1 MSLDPRAFLR
11 ELFDTA
17 IAAAHPAQVLAKHL
31 PTDKGGRTIVI
42 GAGKA
47 AGAMAEVAEKHWDG
61 QVQGLVVAPYGY
73 GADCRSIEVVEASHP
88 VPDDA
93 GERVARRVL
102 ELIGGL
108 TENDRV
114 IFLLSGGGSA
124 LLALPA
130 EGISLDDKR
139 SVNKALLKSGAA
151 IGEMNCVRKHLSAIK
166 GGRLARACWPAS
178 VYTYAISDVPGDEA
192 TVIASGPT
200 VGDPTTSADAL
211 AILKRYG
218 IEIPG
223 NVRAWLEDPRSE
235 TVKPGDECLSRS
247 HFTLIA
253 TPQHALD
260 AAAAKAEAAG
270 IPTLILGDLE
280 GESREVAKVHA
291 GIARQIRKHG
301 QPLKAPCLI
310 LSGGETTV
318 TVRGNGRG
326 GRNAE
331 FLLSLTADLKGEP
344 NIWALAGDTD
354 GIDGMESNAGALM
367 SPCSYGRAIEAGLNP
382 LHELDNNNGYGFFAE
397 LGDLV
402 ITRPTRTNVN
412 DFRAILVL
420 ENAGSRRERH

>member
-1 MSLDPRAFLR
+1 MSLDPRALLR

-17 IAAAHPAQVLAKHL
+17 IAAAHPAQTLARHL
-31 PTDKGGRTIVI
+31 PRVHGGRTIVI

-47 AGAMAEVAEKHWDG
+47 AGAMAEVVEAHWKDE
-61 QVQGLVVAPYGY
+61 QVDGLVVAPYGY
-73 GADCRSIEVVEASHP
+73 GANCQRIEVVEAAHP

-102 ELIGGL
+102 ELVSDL
-108 TENDRV
+108 SEADRV

-139 SVNKALLKSGAA
+139 ALNKALLKSGAA
-151 IGEMNCVRKHLSAIK
+151 IDEMNCVRKHLSAIK

-218 IEIPG
+218 IDTPAHI
-223 NVRAWLEDPRSE
+223 RAWLEDPRSE
-235 TVKPGDECLSRS
+235 TVKPGADCLSRS
-247 HFTLIA
+247 YFTLIA
-253 TPQHALD
+253 TPQQALD
-260 AAAAKAEAAG
+260 AAAAKARAAG
-270 IPTLILGDLE
+270 LEVLILGDLE
-280 GESREVAKVHA
+280 GESRDVAKVHA
-291 GIARQIRKHG
+291 GIARQVRKHG
-301 QPLKAPCLI
+301 QPLAAPCLL

-318 TVRGNGRG
+318 TVRGKGRG

-331 FLLSLTADLKGEP
+331 FLLSLTAALKGEP
-344 NIWALAGDTD
+344 GIWALAGDTD
-354 GIDGMESNAGALM
+354 GIDGMENNAGALM
-367 SPCSYGRAIEAGLNP
+367 SPCSYQRALAAGLNP
-382 LHELDNNNGYGFFAE
+382 LHELDDNNGYGFFAE
-397 LGDLV
+397 LDDLV
-402 ITRPTRTNVN
+402 VTGPTRTNVN
-412 DFRAILVL
+412 DFRAILIL
-420 ENAGSRRERH
+420 ESDEQ